1 MFKRTPLVRTRV
13 DMKVNTLK
21 NWLVVE
27 ASEQTGEF
35 TEMQWRSWTIIL
47 NFMSSGY
54 LHVFSEKKKKRFSV
68 VTIFWG
74 SNNDSLGTRVL
85 TILTWNLLSASM
97 PSGGSGIVFWV
108 GFFFLGREL
117 FIPKG
122 ASAARSYCALG
133 GGYMFRGGG
142 QLGS

>member
-1 MFKRTPLVRTRV
+1 MMIPWVQEYLLYLLETCCQRLCQ
-13 DMKVNTLK
+13 
-21 NWLVVE
+21 VE
-27 ASEQTGEF
+27 D
-35 TEMQWRSWTIIL
+35 
-47 NFMSSGY
+47 
-54 LHVFSEKKKKRFSV
+54 
-68 VTIFWG
+68 WG
-74 SNNDSLGTRVL
+74 KSFG
-85 TILTWNLLSASM
+85 W
-97 PSGGSGIVFWV
+97 